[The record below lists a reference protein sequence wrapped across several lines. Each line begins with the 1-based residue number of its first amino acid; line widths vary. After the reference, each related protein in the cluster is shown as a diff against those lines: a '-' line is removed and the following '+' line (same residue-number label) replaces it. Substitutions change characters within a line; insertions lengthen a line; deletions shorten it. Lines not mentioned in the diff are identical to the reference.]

1 MQDMTTQEQIDKDLK
16 QAMLAGN
23 KELVSILRGLKSAIL
38 YEEVAQNKRNEGLPE
53 QTVVTILQKEAKKRQ
68 ESADMY
74 LQGGDSDRA
83 EKEKRELEVIKAYLP
98 QMMSEEEVASLVDTV
113 IQENPEVDKSKMGL
127 LISEVKSRCKGRA
140 EGALIARLVKER
152 LF

>member
-16 QAMLAGN
+16 QAMLAGD
-23 KELVSILRGLKSAIL
+23 KELVSVLRGLKSAIL
-38 YEEVAQNKRNEGLPE
+38 YEEVAQNKRDEGLPE

-74 LQGGDSDRA
+74 AQGGDSERA

-98 QMMSEEEVASLVDTV
+98 QMMNEEEVTQLVDEV
-113 IQENPEVDKSKMGL
+113 IQENPNVDKSKMGMI
-127 LISEVKSRCKGRA
+127 ISEVKSRSNGRA
-140 EGALIARLVKER
+140 GGALIARLVKER
-152 LF
+152 L